1 MISTRGM
8 PVGDVL
14 VLLRPVGAGPVFLMP
29 LRGRVAAQL
38 AFRSRPPRWSIL
50 SGLALLIVS
59 LGLVLAGFLTE
70 VFSIFAAVGT
80 TISGPAP
87 GSVSSGAPAS

>member
-1 MISTRGM
+1 
-8 PVGDVL
+8 
-14 VLLRPVGAGPVFLMP
+14 MP

-80 TISGPAP
+80 IMD
-87 GSVSSGAPAS
+87 GSASSSGASAS

>member
-1 MISTRGM
+1 
-8 PVGDVL
+8 
-14 VLLRPVGAGPVFLMP
+14 MP

-38 AFRSRPPRWSIL
+38 AFRSRAPRRSIL

-80 TISGPAP
+80 TIGGSAP
-87 GSVSSGAPAS
+87 GSVSPGASVS